1 MGESDVAPE
10 KEAEPDARGEHE
22 VDTETDV
29 EGVAV
34 VDEDSEAVDD
44 AVAVL
49 RLDTVCEKVNWSVC
63 SAVSMDVD
71 DEEDDPDSE
80 LMADVETVAVGDPE

>member
-1 MGESDVAPE
+1 M
-10 KEAEPDARGEHE
+10 
-22 VDTETDV
+22 
-29 EGVAV
+29 
-34 VDEDSEAVDD
+34 VDEDSEAVVE

-49 RLDTVCEKVNWSVC
+49 RPDTVCEKVNSSDC
-63 SAVSMDVD
+63 SAVATVVD